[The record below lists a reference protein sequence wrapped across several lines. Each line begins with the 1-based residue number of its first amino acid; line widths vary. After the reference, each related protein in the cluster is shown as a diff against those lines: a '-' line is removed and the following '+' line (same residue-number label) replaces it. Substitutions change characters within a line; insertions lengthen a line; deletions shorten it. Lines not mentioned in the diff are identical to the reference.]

1 MAKVF
6 TLAKTT
12 LQEMLREKVFSIVLL
27 IAIALLGLSFLL
39 GALSFAEQRKILA
52 DFGFLAIEIGLLGV
66 SLFSGSYLISK
77 EIEKQT
83 CLLILSRPVSRQQFI
98 LGKILGVVALNT
110 LLLLSLGLVL
120 GLLLNVGSDAHIL
133 SSYLK
138 ICLSLWFE
146 SSVIL
151 GWVICLSLIVRPVL
165 ALGGGVIVF
174 LLGHW
179 LGDLTFFAQK
189 SKDEFFILG
198 VRFFH
203 WVTPNL
209 YKLNWK
215 SAYFLDNGIPVQ
227 NILWMLA
234 HMTGWMILLVLIA
247 NFFFRRKDIV

>member
-1 MAKVF
+1 
-6 TLAKTT
+6 
-12 LQEMLREKVFSIVLL
+12 MLREKVFSIVLL
-27 IAIALLGLSFLL
+27 IAIALIALSFLL
-39 GALSFAEQRKILA
+39 GALSLAEQRKILA
-52 DFGFLAIEIGLLGV
+52 DFGFLGIEIGLLGV

-83 CLLILSRPVSRQQFI
+83 CLLILSRPVSRSQFMM
-98 LGKILGVVALNT
+98 GKIFGVIALNT
-110 LLLLSLGLVL
+110 LLLVSLALVL
-120 GLLLNVGSDAHIL
+120 GGLLGVWSDIDTLLA
-133 SSYLK
+133 YLK

-146 SSVIL
+146 SSVVL
-151 GWVICLSLIVRPVL
+151 GWVICLSLVVRPVL

-189 SKDEFFILG
+189 SKDEFFLLG

-215 SAYFLDNGIPVQ
+215 SAYFLDTGIPLQ
-227 NILWMLA
+227 NFFWMLA
-234 HMTGWMILLVLIA
+234 HMTGWMILLVLLA
-247 NFFFRRKDIV
+247 NFLFRRKDIV